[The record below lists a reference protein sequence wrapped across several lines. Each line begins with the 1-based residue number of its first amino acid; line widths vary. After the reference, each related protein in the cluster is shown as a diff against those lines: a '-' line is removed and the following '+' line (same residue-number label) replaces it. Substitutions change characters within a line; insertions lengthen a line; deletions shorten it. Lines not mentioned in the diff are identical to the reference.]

1 MVLRIPRVRTTLPD
15 VPELTQAEA
24 DALGATDQVVVYTA
38 AGPRRVRL
46 SVLRSTG
53 GATTPATGTG
63 AGGGALADS
72 AGNFI
77 TDSAGNHLAAA

>member
-1 MVLRIPRVRTTLPD
+1 MVLRIPRLRTTLPD

-46 SVLRSTG
+46 SVLRASG
-53 GATTPATGTG
+53 GTTTPVVGNPIVDS
-63 AGGGALADS
+63 AGNTLADS
-72 AGNFI
+72 AGNR
-77 TDSAGNHLAAA
+77 LAAA

>member
-1 MVLRIPRVRTTLPD
+1 MVLRIPRLRTTLPD

-53 GATTPATGTG
+53 GATAPATG

-77 TDSAGNHLAAA
+77 SDSAGNHLAAA

>member
-1 MVLRIPRVRTTLPD
+1 MVLRIPRLRTTLPD

-46 SVLRSTG
+46 SVLRTSG
-53 GATTPATGTG
+53 GTTTAPG

-72 AGNFI
+72 SGNFV
-77 TDSAGNHLAAA
+77 TDSAGNHLAAT

>member
-1 MVLRIPRVRTTLPD
+1 MVLRIPRLRTTLPD

-46 SVLRSTG
+46 SVLRASG
-53 GATTPATGTG
+53 GATPPATGTVSALLDS
-63 AGGGALADS
+63 AGNGIADS
-72 AGNFI
+72 AGSRLA
-77 TDSAGNHLAAA
+77 TLAA

>member
-1 MVLRIPRVRTTLPD
+1 MVLRIPRVSQRPPD

-46 SVLRSTG
+46 SVLRASG
-53 GATTPATGTG
+53 TTTAPG

-72 AGNFI
+72 SGNFV
-77 TDSAGNHLAAA
+77 TDSAGNHLAAT